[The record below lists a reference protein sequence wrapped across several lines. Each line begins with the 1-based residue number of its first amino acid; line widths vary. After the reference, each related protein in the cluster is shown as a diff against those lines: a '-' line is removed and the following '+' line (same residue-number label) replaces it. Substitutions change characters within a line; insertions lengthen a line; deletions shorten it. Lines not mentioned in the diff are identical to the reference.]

1 MWNREEFAV
10 RGSHL
15 GAGEAQHFLAFSR
28 LSLNES
34 GNPLSS
40 WLGAPVFG
48 GALQLFI
55 SQRRTAGVGIK
66 AEIRHRRHD
75 FSAEMASSF
84 LKRKGLRGTSL
95 RTVWAS

>member
-48 GALQLFI
+48 GALQVLI

-66 AEIRHRRHD
+66 AEFAEDAMISQQKWRRV
-75 FSAEMASSF
+75 F
-84 LKRKGLRGTSL
+84 
-95 RTVWAS
+95 

>member
-1 MWNREEFAV
+1 MLNVELFWNQCGIVRNSLSGEAHLV
-10 RGSHL
+10 RGRHSI
-15 GAGEAQHFLAFSR
+15 FLLFRGCR

-48 GALQLFI
+48 GALQVLI

-66 AEIRHRRHD
+66 AEFAVDAMISQQKWRRV
-75 FSAEMASSF
+75 F
-84 LKRKGLRGTSL
+84 
-95 RTVWAS
+95 